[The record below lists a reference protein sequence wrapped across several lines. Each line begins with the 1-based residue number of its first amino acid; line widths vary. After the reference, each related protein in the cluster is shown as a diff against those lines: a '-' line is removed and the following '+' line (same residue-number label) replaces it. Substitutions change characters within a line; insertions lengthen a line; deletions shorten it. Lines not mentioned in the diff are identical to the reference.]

1 VILRTGSAPSTTRS
15 LLLSP
20 LTTFRVGGPA
30 EICAPRTV
38 EELRLTL
45 EWCAETA
52 TPWRA
57 LGRGSN
63 LLVSDDGV
71 DGLVIQTRALDRLE
85 FGEDGRV
92 TAGAGLR
99 TSVLLGRTRDLG
111 LGGLECLVGYPATV
125 GGAAR
130 MNAGGKWG
138 STGAVIES
146 VRVVGAGG
154 LVRDLTAEQCA
165 FGYRSSSLG
174 ASVVAEVTFRLP
186 RVDARDYRAKID
198 AIHREKAAS
207 QPLSRHSAG
216 CIFKNPKAVSAGLL
230 VQEAGLKGLRVGGA
244 EVSSVHGNFIVN
256 AGGATAADVH
266 ELIDRVRERVE
277 HAFGLR
283 LELEVEV
290 WGGTPVPAHH

>member
-38 EELRLTL
+38 DELRLLL

-71 DGLVIQTRALDRLE
+71 DGIVIQTRALDRLV
-85 FGEDGRV
+85 FHEDGRV

-99 TSVLLGRTRDLG
+99 TSALLGRTRERG
-111 LGGLECLVGYPATV
+111 LGGLQCLVGYPATV

-146 VRVVGAGG
+146 VCVVGAGG
-154 LVRDLTAEQCA
+154 LVRNLTAEQCA
-165 FGYRSSSLG
+165 FGYRTSSLG
-174 ASVVAEVTFRLP
+174 GSVVAEVTFRLP
-186 RVDARDYRAKID
+186 RVDPGEYRRQID
-198 AIHREKAAS
+198 EIHRQKAAS

-216 CIFKNPKAVSAGLL
+216 CIFKNPAGASAGFL

-244 EVSSVHGNFIVN
+244 VVSEVHGNFIVN
-256 AGGATAADVH
+256 DGGATAADVH
-266 ELIDRVRERVE
+266 ELIDRVRERV
-277 HAFGLR
+277 HAAYGVNLQ
-283 LELEVEV
+283 LEVEV
-290 WGGTPVPAHH
+290 WGGTPVPAHP